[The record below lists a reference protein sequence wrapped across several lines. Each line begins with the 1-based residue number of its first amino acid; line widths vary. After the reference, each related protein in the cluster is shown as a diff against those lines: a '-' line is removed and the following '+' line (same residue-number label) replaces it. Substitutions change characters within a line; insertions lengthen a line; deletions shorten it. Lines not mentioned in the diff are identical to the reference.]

1 MTVRP
6 GSEYELLGSSGE
18 RTYADTVARGFY
30 GLNAGGL
37 SGKYDNVR
45 AYWED
50 EITRTTIRPHLQR
63 LVRTRASGGRGLRV
77 LDLGCGA
84 GQGFELL
91 TRIDEEGRELNEDH
105 VYVLP
110 ADDVSLYL
118 GLDLSEAMVQRGRE
132 NHRQLP
138 RVCFE
143 VADLR
148 EGLGPAAKERAFDLY
163 YSSYGALSHLDG
175 DSLRRCIGAVAR
187 HATTGGVM
195 VLDLLGRL
203 SPEWPGYWLAPSEA
217 ERTRPYSMSYLY
229 SEAERRAGKYERFPI
244 RFWTGDEVRSLCEDV
259 SQEQGI
265 LVEVAD
271 LVDRS
276 SFVGRHT
283 DTGEFGTWLPPLRSL
298 VNRLYEQNLR
308 TRLEQLRV
316 QPRPVDGAPE
326 LNVYFARM
334 ASCWNTVVDFTN
346 DRLHGRRINVLSLEG
361 WRHFPAPLQMALVT
375 IDRIIDSVAWMDVGD
390 VRANVIEPQLAHVLR
405 RMQHQLQEGRGCGHG
420 LLAVLRI
427 GATED
432 P

>member
-1 MTVRP
+1 VNETSI
-6 GSEYELLGSSGE
+6 GYETWGGSGE

-50 EITRTTIRPHLQR
+50 EITRVTIRPHLR
-63 LVRTRASGGRGLRV
+63 TLVRARGVDGRGLRV

-91 TRIDEEGRELNEDH
+91 TRIDEDGRELNEDH

-110 ADDVSLYL
+110 EDRVEVYL
-118 GLDLSEAMVQRGRE
+118 GLDLSEAMVQRGRQ

-138 RVCFE
+138 GVRFE

-148 EGLGPAAKERAFDLY
+148 EGLGPAAREEPFDLY
-163 YSSYGALSHLDG
+163 YSSYGALSHLDAG
-175 DSLRRCIGAVAR
+175 SLRRCIGAVAR
-187 HATTGGVM
+187 HAVPGSVM

-203 SPEWPGYWLAPSEA
+203 SPEWPSYWLAPAEA
-217 ERTRPYSMSYLY
+217 DKTRPYSMSYLY
-229 SEAERRAGKYERFPI
+229 SEAERRAGQYERFPI
-244 RFWTGDEVRSLCEDV
+244 RFWTGDEVRALCAAVTRDL
-259 SQEQGI
+259 GI
-265 LVEVAD
+265 RVEVAE

-276 SFVGRHT
+276 TFVGRHT
-283 DTGEFGTWLPPLRSL
+283 DTGEFGTWLPPLRGL

-308 TRLEQLRV
+308 TRLDELRV
-316 QPRPVDGAPE
+316 HPRPVEGAGD
-326 LNVYFARM
+326 LNAYFAHM

-346 DRLHGRRINVLSLEG
+346 DRLHGKRINVLSLDG
-361 WRHFPAPLQMALVT
+361 WRHFGAPLQMALVT

-427 GATED
+427 GATD
-432 P
+432 DA